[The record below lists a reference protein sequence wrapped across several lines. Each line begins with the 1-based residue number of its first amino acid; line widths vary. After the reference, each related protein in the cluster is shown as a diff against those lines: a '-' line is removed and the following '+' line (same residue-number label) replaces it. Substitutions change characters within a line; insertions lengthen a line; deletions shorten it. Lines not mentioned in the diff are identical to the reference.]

1 MQIIEH
7 NLKIHDK
14 RNKRKTIRLRFIRL
28 LEKFNTKAITLLKYD
43 NFDLELYKKAML
55 RSYEDLKKIEA
66 LDLYQEYPVQLKNLA
81 QLILNNLDSHS
92 KTYEDERKAILKESN
107 LLYKLKNNNRY
118 KKDKHKNKKFTDGY

>member
-1 MQIIEH
+1 MKYEV
-7 NLKIHDK
+7 NE
-14 RNKRKTIRLRFIRL
+14 KTKRLRYIRM
-28 LEKFNTKAITLLKYD
+28 LEKFTTKSVGLLKYD

-66 LDLYQEYPVQLKNLA
+66 LDLYQEYPSQLKNLA